1 MNRHINNFNS
11 WIVYK
16 RISEYGFNSTGVVEE
31 VRILGSLA
39 RRLVSKLL
47 CWILLVD
54 FFFSSKFEDLENMTS
69 YFTLT
74 ASVVWF
80 KTLIL
85 LLLLS

>member
-16 RISEYGFNSTGVVEE
+16 RISEYGFNSIRVVEG

-47 CWILLVD
+47 C
-54 FFFSSKFEDLENMTS
+54 
-69 YFTLT
+69 
-74 ASVVWF
+74 
-80 KTLIL
+80 
-85 LLLLS
+85 